1 MVTRILNGTAA
12 AYPFKTKQNKY
23 HNKKTDYK
31 GEKYDSKAEAGYA
44 AELDMLKNA
53 RFEAQRVVLW
63 ERQVRYP
70 LVVNDV
76 KIAVYVLDFKVTYGD
91 GRVEHVDVK
100 GMRTDVYK
108 IKKKLMLACHGIE
121 IIEK

>member
-1 MVTRILNGTAA
+1 MTAKIISGSA
-12 AYPFKTKQNKY
+12 IAYPWKTKRNKFG
-23 HNKKTDYK
+23 NKKTDYK
-31 GEKYDSKAEAGYA
+31 GEKYDSKAEAKYA
-44 AELDMLKNA
+44 AELDMLRNA

-70 LVVNDV
+70 FVVNGV
-76 KIAVYVLDFKVTYGD
+76 KIAVYVLDFKVTYAD
-91 GRVEHVDVK
+91 GHIEHVDVK

-108 IKKKLMLACHGIE
+108 MKKKLMLACHGIE